1 MTNKLNAELL
11 DTVVTFDR
19 MKDDQAVFRG
29 ESNNKLITVEVSTGG
44 LHKDTQQTVRML
56 VSNAVGESIM
66 IMVGSTLEYIQL

>member
-1 MTNKLNAELL
+1 
-11 DTVVTFDR
+11 
-19 MKDDQAVFRG
+19 VFRG